1 MPSALAKI
9 RHSWA
14 RAKTPLTTG
23 PKETRDSSDSSST
36 APVFAPS
43 STTTTTTTAPAPAP
57 ATAMAQAKSQPAHH
71 QTTGQHEPLRGRVFA
86 VTGGA
91 SGIGFATA
99 KILAR
104 RGATVCVADV
114 DPDAI
119 KSAATYFADEGRQ
132 CDVERVDVSKRAQV
146 DSWIAG
152 IVARHGR
159 LDGAANVAGIIG
171 KCHGI
176 ATVAELED
184 EDWDKIIAVN
194 LTGTMYCMRAQ
205 LRNIEHGGSIVNVSS
220 IHGLKGF
227 AKHAAYD
234 ASKHGIVGLTKAA
247 ALENGDREIRVNSV
261 APGAIYTP
269 LMQKNWD
276 FNRRPDDAPFDE
288 PTAFQRQ
295 GTAEE
300 TANVICF
307 LLGPESTFV
316 SGSVYQVDGAW
327 M

>member
-1 MPSALAKI
+1 MSVALARI
-9 RHSWA
+9 RHSWS
-14 RAKTPLTTG
+14 RKRIPEPTG
-23 PKETRDSSDSSST
+23 TKNARDSSDSAATEPAAVQSIT
-36 APVFAPS
+36 AQPQS
-43 STTTTTTTAPAPAP
+43 LSTTSP
-57 ATAMAQAKSQPAHH
+57 QVNKQPADEQAIKHY
-71 QTTGQHEPLRGRVFA
+71 QPLRGRVFA
-86 VTGGA
+86 ITGGA

-99 KILAR
+99 KILAQ

-114 DPDAI
+114 DPDAM
-119 KSAATYFADEGRQ
+119 KAAADYFAGQGVD
-132 CDVERVDVSKRAQV
+132 CDVDRVDVSKRAQV
-146 DSWIAG
+146 DSWIVG
-152 IVARHGR
+152 IVAKHGR
-159 LDGAANVAGIIG
+159 LDGAANVAGVIG

-184 EDWDKIIAVN
+184 EDWDHIIGVN
-194 LTGTMYCMRAQ
+194 LTGTMYCLRAQ

-227 AKHAAYD
+227 ARHAAYD
-234 ASKHGIVGLTKAA
+234 ASKHGILGLTKAA
-247 ALENGDREIRVNSV
+247 ALESGDREIRVNSV

-276 FNRRPDDAPFDE
+276 FNNRPADAPFDE
-288 PTAFQRQ
+288 PTAFRRQ

-300 TANVICF
+300 TAKVICF